1 MPTGCLCRLP
11 STSYTS
17 SRAGR
22 WSGLRALLPLLPLLH
37 LLLLKLDRARLL
49 GQPCKRV
56 RGGRL
61 CWVPSTSSRGRAS
74 RRGGALAV
82 LLKRRWGV
90 ARSWWRQLALRLLW
104 LLLFDGD

>member
-11 STSYTS
+11 STSFTS

-22 WSGLRALLPLLPLLH
+22 WSELPAALLLLPLLL
-37 LLLLKLDRARLL
+37 LLLLKLDRMRLL
-49 GQPCKRV
+49 GQPCRRV

-61 CWVPSTSSRGRAS
+61 CWVPSTSSRGGAS
-74 RRGGALAV
+74 RRGGAPAV
-82 LLKRRWGV
+82 LLARRRGV